1 MMWLESDTSL
11 PGRLLRGIEETMVR
25 LGVRQLVMP
34 CFRGEAEDGSTS
46 QHSWALS
53 RGYDLPGRQESMT
66 AMRYNMLRFS
76 GLPTLCKKVSCL

>member
-1 MMWLESDTSL
+1 
-11 PGRLLRGIEETMVR
+11 MVR
-25 LGVRQLVMP
+25 LGVRQLLMP
-34 CFRGEAEDGSTS
+34 CFHGEVLAGGTS

-76 GLPTLCKKVSCL
+76 GLPTLCKKVS